1 MIVQMIDDTSV
12 ESISELLSK
21 VHRLKFWKSFPSS
34 ILFYTSMVAS
44 DCRNFPRIV
53 LTHQPSQHTDTS
65 DRLPGFRSS
74 FGELNLVCW
83 IECKQDTKTGSVR
96 HGRTLLGPMW
106 APIGTCTGVTWFC
119 PCLVSSLAFYK

>member
-1 MIVQMIDDTSV
+1 
-12 ESISELLSK
+12 
-21 VHRLKFWKSFPSS
+21 
-34 ILFYTSMVAS
+34 MVAS

-96 HGRTLLGPMW
+96 HGRTLYLGQCGHQSEPVPVLPGSVHVW
-106 APIGTCTGVTWFC
+106 YHHWRFTNE
-119 PCLVSSLAFYK
+119 SNE